1 MGGCS
6 WDSEESSLR
15 RWEQRERSALLTWT
29 WTVYHGV
36 LDPLLNIAGH
46 VACASFAVIDSLM
59 GASQR
64 RAWVLV
70 CGDVC
75 VWYCRNFLR
84 VTWPHPPRGPTW
96 PGARWTMLCVDRGV
110 WSIVKVVG
118 LRERERERERSTYV
132 SGPVARTAASARD
145 GARHSVV

>member
-46 VACASFAVIDSLM
+46 VACASFTVIDSLM

-84 VTWPHPPRGPTW
+84 VT
-96 PGARWTMLCVDRGV
+96 
-110 WSIVKVVG
+110 
-118 LRERERERERSTYV
+118 
-132 SGPVARTAASARD
+132 
-145 GARHSVV
+145 